1 MLKRSED
8 MAPVRSRRVHGDL
21 KKKILLSAYEVEHQ
35 ASGRQVQRLE
45 VRQGA
50 VVAVTTPPEI
60 ISYYHLNHSIWS
72 LRDNKEVSR

>member
-35 ASGRQVQRLE
+35 PSGRQVQRLE
-45 VRQGA
+45 VKTRRCCCYDNPTQDNS
-50 VVAVTTPPEI
+50 VLSPKPL
-60 ISYYHLNHSIWS
+60 HLVIK
-72 LRDNKEVSR
+72 R